1 MDQYD
6 SVRRLIDTVRSRW
19 IRMRAF
25 RATIRAALAGGFLIG
40 VMLVGVR
47 WMTGY
52 PGVLAAATVVTLG
65 VAFGAALWFLAPL
78 RRRPSDAQV
87 ARFIEE
93 RAPQLEDRLATAVD
107 AAAAPAPTPFRDLA
121 IADAARRAERV
132 EIDTVVPADRLRRA
146 GLQAAATL
154 AFVAIMLFAGRE
166 PARQALDAAS
176 LTFFP
181 ARTSLEVAPGHARI
195 KAGTALDVRARLVGN
210 RAPVIAQLQI
220 ADAREAAAPGSENLL
235 AWRPI
240 DMASDGGGRFHLQLN
255 AVTAPFTYRVVAGS
269 VTSPPYTVA
278 VVHAPRVTR
287 IDVDYTYPAGLGLQP
302 RTEQDSGDIYAPAGT
317 DVRIRVLTDRPAASG
332 GLALGDGQRIPLSG
346 GAAGSGGVL
355 SASLKVVDDNSY
367 RITVADGEG
376 MATSGDTEYFIRT
389 LEDRP
394 PDVRIL
400 KPAADRAVTRLDE
413 VDIEAQA
420 EDDYG
425 VDRLDLVYVLR
436 DKEQVVPLAIDRR
449 NAFVKGRHMLFLEE
463 LDVQPGDFIAYYAR
477 ARDLTRG
484 TRPNEARSD
493 IFFLEVR
500 PFEQEFALAQSQAAA
515 GAGGRSSIDD
525 LVTAEKDIVI
535 STFKLDRR
543 AQSAKGARSEQDI
556 RSVSRAQ
563 SELKTRV
570 EQMSSTFRE
579 STMRDPRRRPQ
590 GRGGSP
596 PPEPRAGDALPEE
609 DDMAAAAAAM
619 GAAIVALDAL
629 KTGPALAPEM
639 EALNHLLKAQADVK
653 KREVQRQQA
662 GSGAGNNRSNVDVS
676 ALFDRELKKQQQT
689 NYETKSSAE
698 QREDPN
704 QSALDKI
711 KDLAERQDALNRKL
725 QDLARNRDRMSEEE
739 LRRELEKLTRE
750 QSELRQRAEDVARQM
765 QNQDSR
771 QSSSQ
776 QSASQSQQS
785 GSQSQQSQQG
795 QEGRGGQAGRAGR
808 AGDNADRAKDA
819 SEAMRNAASDLR
831 RQDPKQASASGSKAL
846 DELRRLQRQLE
857 SNRPDERRRAVG
869 DLQLEARQLADA
881 QRQIASDLGR
891 AQNGD
896 AGNDALRR
904 LAGEQGRLAERAR
917 RLQNGLKQQGAA
929 ASLDSRATDRPSG
942 RSSQSGNAQTSAAG
956 AAQEMERQRVAER
969 MQESADALRAASAA
983 PAGRGRAP
991 AEEAKSQ
998 AASGRDLAKAID
1010 RLADTLASASG
1021 AGDADSRKL
1030 SDQRSRAQDLREQL
1044 ARSGAEMD
1052 RLARQD
1058 GGRSG
1063 GRGQAGQSSP
1073 SGAAPP
1079 GASESKA
1086 PGQTGR
1092 AGEGQQGGGGG
1103 TGTDLAKLREDYARA
1118 LNETRQLLEELR
1130 KQDPAGQ
1137 TFARGGAGFTFENQG
1152 GMTLSAPGTEAFK
1165 QDYARWEDL
1174 RRQATQALESAESAL
1189 GKQIQAKQAKD
1200 RLAAG
1205 VDDKAPS
1212 EYQKQVDS
1220 YFKAIAKKKS

>member
-1 MDQYD
+1 MEIHYEAIRDLIRRARARWLAL
-6 SVRRLIDTVRSRW
+6 SVFHAA
-19 IRMRAF
+19 IRGA
-25 RATIRAALAGGFLIG
+25 
-40 VMLVGVR
+40 
-47 WMTGY
+47 
-52 PGVLAAATVVTLG
+52 LAAAAVLL
-65 VAFGAALWFLAPL
+65 VAVLAVRVGHPAPVALAAIGAAACVIAVAAIAWATAPL
-78 RRRPSDAQV
+78 RFRPSDLRV

-93 RAPQLEDRLATAVD
+93 RAPSLDDRLVTAVD
-107 AAAAPAPTPFRDLA
+107 VANSGREAASPAIAEPMM
-121 IADAARRAERV
+121 ADAAARARA
-132 EIDTVVPADRLRRA
+132 IDVDEVIASRTLRRA
-146 GLQAAATL
+146 FIQAVGAALVL
-154 AFVAIMLFAGRE
+154 AAVMFAGRT
-166 PARQALDAAS
+166 PGRQAYDAAA
-176 LTFFP
+176 LVLFP
-181 ARTSLEVAPGHARI
+181 ERVR
-195 KAGTALDVRARLVGN
+195 LDVVPGNGRVTAGNRLAIEASLAGN
-210 RAPVIAQLQI
+210 RAPVTPQI
-220 ADAREAAAPGSENLL
+220 QIQGRDGDTWREAA
-235 AWRPI
+235 
-240 DMASDGGGRFHLQLN
+240 MAATRSGRFQFTLES
-255 AVTAPFTYRVVAGS
+255 VTAPFKYRVLAGPITSATYSISVAH
-269 VTSPPYTVA
+269 P
-278 VVHAPRVTR
+278 PRVTR
-287 IDVDYTYPAGLGLQP
+287 IDVDYIYPSSLGLKP
-302 RTEQDSGDIYAPAGT
+302 RTEEDSGDIYAPAGT
-317 DVRIRVLTDRPAASG
+317 DVRLRIHSDRPAAVGRITLGNGTSQS
-332 GLALGDGQRIPLSG
+332 LAADPAHVWST
-346 GAAGSGGVL
+346 
-355 SASLKVVDDNSY
+355 SLKVVDDTSY
-367 RITVADGEG
+367 RVALTDGDG
-376 MATSGDTEYFIRT
+376 LSNAGDTEYFIRT
-389 LEDRP
+389 LADRP
-394 PDVRIL
+394 PEVHIV
-400 KPAADRAVTRLDE
+400 KPASDRAVNRLDE
-413 VDIEAQA
+413 IDIEAQA
-420 EDDYG
+420 DDDYG
-425 VDRLDLVYVLR
+425 IERMDLVYAVRGGPEKSAPFDIPARAASVTGRRVLY
-436 DKEQVVPLAIDRR
+436 
-449 NAFVKGRHMLFLEE
+449 LED
-463 LDVQPGDFIAYYAR
+463 LDVQPGDFVSYYVR

-543 AQSAKGARSEQDI
+543 AQSAKGAKSEQDI

-590 GRGGSP
+590 GRGASP

-619 GAAIVALDAL
+619 GAAIVSLDSL

-808 AGDNADRAKDA
+808 AGENADRAKDA

-891 AQNGD
+891 TQNGD
-896 AGNDALRR
+896 AGSDALRR
-904 LAGEQGRLAERAR
+904 LAGEQDRLAERAR
-917 RLQNGLKQQGAA
+917 RLQDGLKQQGAA
-929 ASLDSRATDRPSG
+929 ASLDSRATERPSG

-969 MQESADALRAASAA
+969 MKESADALRAASAA
-983 PAGRGRAP
+983 TAGRGRAP

-1010 RLADTLASASG
+1010 RLADTLASANG

-1073 SGAAPP
+1073 GGAAPP

-1137 TFARGGAGFTFENQG
+1137 TFARGGAGFTFENPG